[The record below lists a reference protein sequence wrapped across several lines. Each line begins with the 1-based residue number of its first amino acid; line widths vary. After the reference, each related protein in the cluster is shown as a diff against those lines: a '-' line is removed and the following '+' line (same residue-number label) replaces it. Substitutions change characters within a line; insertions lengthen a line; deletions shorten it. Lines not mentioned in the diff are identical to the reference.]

1 MLLVH
6 FFLTVF
12 FRKQLKVLFDNLA
25 GVNKDLVIEYVRKF
39 TTNTLSEWRTA
50 SFQDV
55 EIAIYLLYLMGE
67 AIPASGGNH
76 FTGDEVF
83 EVNCLIFKERHNK
96 CLFL

>member
-1 MLLVH
+1 
-6 FFLTVF
+6 
-12 FRKQLKVLFDNLA
+12 VLFDNLA
-25 GVNKDLVIEYVRKF
+25 GVNKELVIDYVSKF

-76 FTGDEVF
+76 FTGDQVCELQVS
-83 EVNCLIFKERHNK
+83 
-96 CLFL
+96 

>member
-1 MLLVH
+1 MPLVN

-25 GVNKDLVIEYVRKF
+25 GVNKGLVIEYVRKF

-76 FTGDEVF
+76 FTGDEVCELKCF
-83 EVNCLIFKERHNK
+83 ILTFRHRT
-96 CLFL
+96 FSI